1 MPGTK
6 HVPFGKRGGGG
17 RRSSQRVSAPLPAL
31 LITMSERHPAI
42 LFNISETGARLRA
55 QDAPVKGTELFLQ
68 VGTLDVYAHVIWAKG
83 EQCGLRFQHPI
94 RPWDVEQLR
103 HEASKGT
110 QARLTAAQK
119 GGADDWMAGV
129 AR

>member
-1 MPGTK
+1 MS
-6 HVPFGKRGGGG
+6 FGKREGGG
-17 RRSSQRVSAPLPAL
+17 RRSARRVSAPLPAI

-55 QDAPVKGTELFLQ
+55 KDAPGKDTELFLQ
-68 VGTLDVYAHVIWAKG
+68 VGTLDVYARVIWAKG
-83 EQCGLRFQHPI
+83 EQCGLKFQSPI
-94 RPWDVEQLR
+94 RAWDVERLR

-119 GGADDWMAGV
+119 GGADDWTTGV